1 MTIKF
6 DASDGIISNGRAALR
21 PTVSTI
27 NGKHI
32 VEKPRPVMPFI
43 EDAKKYVPK
52 IIITCNRL

>member
-6 DASDGIISNGRAALR
+6 DANDGIINNGRAALR

-27 NGKHI
+27 NGRHI
-32 VEKPRPVMPFI
+32 VEKPRPVTPFT

-52 IIITCNRL
+52 IIIICSRL